1 VSTAGGLRYLDGC
14 NKVPGGKREGLG
26 EFFSIESLEH
36 SMNSVDA
43 ILVAAPMV
51 TLTLTALTG
60 ASSESS
66 KANNDDKRIEIASQS
81 GIREGTS
88 AVARSEILLS
98 TWCSIALYV
107 T

>member
-1 VSTAGGLRYLDGC
+1 
-14 NKVPGGKREGLG
+14 
-26 EFFSIESLEH
+26 
-36 SMNSVDA
+36 
-43 ILVAAPMV
+43 MV

-66 KANNDDKRIEIASQS
+66 KANKDDKRIEVASQS
-81 GIREGTS
+81 GIRERIS